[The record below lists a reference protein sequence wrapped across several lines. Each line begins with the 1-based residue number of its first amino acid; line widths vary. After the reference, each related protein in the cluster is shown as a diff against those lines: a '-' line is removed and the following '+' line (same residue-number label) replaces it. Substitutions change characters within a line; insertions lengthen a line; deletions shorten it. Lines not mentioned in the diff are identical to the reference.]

1 MDKEVSSRL
10 SFEDYLQSKKI
21 DPKKFKDS
29 DQTRYEEFEKLFDQV
44 HPESFTQQKLF
55 QINSIR
61 RKYVLE
67 ETAIAESTAP
77 TKKLKP
83 KILSKPKL
91 S

>member
-1 MDKEVSSRL
+1 MDKEVSSRQN
-10 SFEDYLQSKKI
+10 FEDYLQSKKI
-21 DPKKFKDS
+21 DPKKFMDA

-55 QINSIR
+55 LINKIR
-61 RKYVLE
+61 RKYILE
-67 ETAIAESTAP
+67 ETVIEESTSP

-83 KILSKPKL
+83 KILPKPKL